1 MSSVAQLGQLTRLV
15 CPMQRY
21 ISIQDLSEISGLSV
35 STLRRR
41 VLDGSLAA
49 AQPGGR
55 RTRLLFP
62 VDILD
67 RLMPTKDQ
75 AATEPLAV
83 TTDFSAVART
93 QESIPGPKPKWTRS
107 QTHP

>member
-1 MSSVAQLGQLTRLV
+1 
-15 CPMQRY
+15 MQRY

-41 VLDGSLAA
+41 VLDGSLVA

-62 VDILD
+62 IDILD

-75 AATEPLAV
+75 AVTATFTV
-83 TTDFSAVART
+83 KTDLSAVAGT